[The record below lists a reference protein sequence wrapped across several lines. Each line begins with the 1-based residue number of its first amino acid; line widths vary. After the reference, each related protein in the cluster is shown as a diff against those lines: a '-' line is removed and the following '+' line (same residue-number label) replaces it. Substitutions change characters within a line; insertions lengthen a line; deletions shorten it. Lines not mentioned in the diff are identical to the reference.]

1 MTEPKQ
7 KLPRFTAAERMKL
20 ERINAI
26 YDVLY
31 PSTRDQLKGL
41 LFVVA
46 MVAIWLLACVYL

>member
-1 MTEPKQ
+1 MTETKEQ
-7 KLPRFTAAERMKL
+7 LPRFTAAEQMKL

-31 PSTRDQLKGL
+31 PSIRDQLKGL

-46 MVAIWLLACVYL
+46 VVSIWLLACVYL